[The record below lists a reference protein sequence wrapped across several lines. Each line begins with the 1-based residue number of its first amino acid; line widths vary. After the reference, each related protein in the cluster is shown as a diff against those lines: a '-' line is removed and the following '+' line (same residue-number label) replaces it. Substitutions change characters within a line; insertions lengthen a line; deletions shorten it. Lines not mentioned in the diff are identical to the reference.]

1 MLVQEKQRRTTG
13 PSCCLSPSACKPGVY
28 ALMAISRYR
37 DALVLKPTLGR
48 TLVYQPLVPK
58 ELTAS
63 FQVILV
69 PPRAFDAQPP
79 VARDVYF
86 AVALFLQ
93 QRTLHP
99 ELIQDHRGPGS
110 LLLTPR
116 LDSQATFAKLIAD
129 IGVEGDIRY
138 AQLTRLLENGA
149 PCAHSCHLATCP
161 NPTG

>member
-13 PSCCLSPSACKPGVY
+13 RSCCLSPKRVQAGVY

-86 AVALFLQ
+86 AGGAISATAHAPFRVN
-93 QRTLHP
+93 
-99 ELIQDHRGPGS
+99 PGS
-110 LLLTPR
+110 
-116 LDSQATFAKLIAD
+116 
-129 IGVEGDIRY
+129 
-138 AQLTRLLENGA
+138 
-149 PCAHSCHLATCP
+149 
-161 NPTG
+161 